1 MTWPAKTL
9 ILSSCPQRLE
19 RDPCMP
25 SITHGLVFFLSATS
39 PLPQSGIQRSPHQPS
54 VPPALLLP
62 GCPPP
67 PAPLVHLP
75 LCPDRGVARRAWRG
89 LTYSGSGV
97 AAVPLPHQAA
107 WCEADSLRESLRPSV
122 LGIQAVL
129 SGMGGRW
136 CDLRLPAPSERP
148 AFPSELDN
156 RKNR

>member
-1 MTWPAKTL
+1 MTWLAKTL

-97 AAVPLPHQAA
+97 AAVPLRTRQPGAR
-107 WCEADSLRESLRPSV
+107 LT
-122 LGIQAVL
+122 L
-129 SGMGGRW
+129 SEKVSDPQSWEFRLFSAGWEGGGVI
-136 CDLRLPAPSERP
+136 CVSQLPQSAQLSPQ
-148 AFPSELDN
+148 N
-156 RKNR
+156 